1 MAPNA
6 PLHMPNRSLQSFVA
20 VHQKPST
27 QEMYEAVLTKH
38 WKPAI
43 GSAPLTA
50 LSRDQIKAHLGKRLA
65 CGLSAG
71 GV

>member
-1 MAPNA
+1 
-6 PLHMPNRSLQSFVA
+6 
-20 VHQKPST
+20 
-27 QEMYEAVLTKH
+27 MYEAVLTKH

-43 GSAPLTA
+43 GNAPLIA
-50 LSRDQIKAHLGKRLA
+50 LSRDQIKTHLGKRLA

>member
-1 MAPNA
+1 
-6 PLHMPNRSLQSFVA
+6 MPTDDYSPFVA
-20 VHQKPST
+20 VHLKPST

-43 GSAPLTA
+43 GNAPLTA
-50 LSRDQIKAHLGKRLA
+50 LSRDQIKAHLGKWLA

-71 GV
+71 RV